1 VWNRP
6 QQETPLR
13 QKFGTYKALHQPDQ
27 LDGPVKFGASA
38 AKPALQDEGDQA
50 RDLVAGE
57 DHRGETARD
66 DREKEGSD
74 DGAVR
79 LSKYFLA

>member
-1 VWNRP
+1 M
-6 QQETPLR
+6 
-13 QKFGTYKALHQPDQ
+13 
-27 LDGPVKFGASA
+27 PVLGAA
-38 AKPALQDEGDQA
+38 AAIASGLPLQDEGDQA
-50 RDLVAGE
+50 RDLVAAE
-57 DHRGETARD
+57 EHRGEAARD